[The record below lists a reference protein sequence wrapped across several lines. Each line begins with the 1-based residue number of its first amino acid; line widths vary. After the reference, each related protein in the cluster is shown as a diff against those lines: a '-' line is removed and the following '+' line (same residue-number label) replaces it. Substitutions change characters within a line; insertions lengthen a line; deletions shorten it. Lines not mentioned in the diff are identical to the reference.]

1 MKGRMHKTGHH
12 MMTVAWMYLQVVQ
25 DGALPLKKEDIRF
38 TSVSVLS
45 AYDKGQQP
53 LTYTN

>member
-1 MKGRMHKTGHH
+1 M
-12 MMTVAWMYLQVVQ
+12 QVVQ

-45 AYDKGQQP
+45 AYDQEAIVSD
-53 LTYTN
+53 LYELEWYRV